1 MAGRLNVKTTCKGGD
16 SCPLKL
22 PVHPEASKDSKKS
35 RFALGCS
42 LCRSE
47 KLEIIADNAD
57 GATGANVERR
67 GSMLKK
73 FGGVHGHDINR
84 EMRVERGGVQAPP
97 QKPVPPPNIKCCSI
111 F

>member
-22 PVHPEASKDSKKS
+22 PVHPEASKDPKKS

-67 GSMLKK
+67 GSMLKR

-84 EMRVERGGVQAPP
+84 EMRVEKRGGDAQAPPQLP
-97 QKPVPPPNIKCCSI
+97 QKPVPPP
-111 F
+111 